1 MPLKSFTKKLS
12 FAFAVTSLLLTA
24 QAAKKGLSADQIL
37 NRVQTSN
44 NVKDET
50 SELQMQ
56 IKERDGSTKN
66 RSMVIKKKIGGKKK
80 ALVKIMEPVDLKG
93 VGLLTVSETKDDEAQ
108 WLFLPSEKR
117 PRRIASSNKNGKFLD
132 SDLSYEDLSLS
143 TYQNF
148 NNKVMKTLKK
158 DGKEI
163 AIINSVAKSKE
174 GTSYGMIRTWVDT
187 SRFQILKANYYN
199 HKKKLVKKMLF
210 SGYKKYGKV
219 WRAQKVTVQNVKKKR
234 STILQLKNLSLDSI
248 DEGELS
254 MSALEEI

>member
-1 MPLKSFTKKLS
+1 MPLKYYFETLL
-12 FAFAVTSLLLTA
+12 FAAATMSLVFVA
-24 QAAKKGLSADQIL
+24 EAAKKSLSADQIL
-37 NRVQTSN
+37 NRVQSTS

-50 SELQMQ
+50 TEMQMQ
-56 IKERDGSTKN
+56 IKERDGSTKD
-66 RSMVIKKKIGGKKK
+66 RFLVIKKKLGDKKK
-80 ALVKIMEPVDLKG
+80 ALVKIKEPVDLKG
-93 VGLLTVSETKDDEAQ
+93 VGLLTVSEAKDDEAQ

-148 NNKVMKTLKK
+148 NNKVVKTLSKG
-158 DGKEI
+158 GKEI
-163 AIINSVAKSKE
+163 AVINSVAKSKDR
-174 GTSYGMIRTWVDT
+174 TSYGVIRTWVDT
-187 SRFQILKANYYN
+187 SKFQILKANYYN

-210 SGYKKYGKV
+210 SDYKRFGKV

-234 STILQLKNLSLDSI
+234 STVLELKKVSLDSI